1 MYILASGMWFSKL
14 IRQFFYSIDK
24 IVYNFIPAIY
34 DLLISI
40 TRTSVLTQ
48 GDIASMA
55 DRIYKLLA
63 VFMVFKVTFS
73 LIMYVV
79 NPDDFSDKNKG
90 VGKLGT
96 NIVISLALL
105 ILTPYVFRYAYQL
118 QTIVLEDNSLGTLIF
133 GSESDENFLN
143 TAGDNM
149 AYITLSPFFTPNVS
163 LIELYECTE
172 LVEKDSNGNVHFNE
186 SCSGIDS
193 VDYEDLDDDS
203 SMHSL
208 IDDTFDVTDLKNYV
222 AGVEANSMPLM
233 FRQDMATATT
243 TKSSSTSGTKEQE
256 FIMDYKWGFSTVVG
270 IIIVLLLVSF
280 CMDVALRSIKLAFLQ
295 LIAPIPI
302 ISYVDPKSG
311 KDGMFKKWVDM
322 CVKTFLSLFIRL
334 LALYFAVYIIGKV
347 ADLKMVDIIDGSY
360 VSNGF
365 IAIFIIVGAL
375 MFAKN
380 FTKILEGL
388 GIKLD
393 SGFTLNPLRKLEK
406 EALGGGVL
414 KKPNDMLAK
423 AGKGIV
429 KSPFSGMAL
438 LGKKTIG
445 GIDAARNGKGFK
457 QGWDRTHGKLYNNFY
472 KKLDEWAPDSAEQRK
487 NERLGREEVKQMNTK
502 WNKGKQK
509 ADALYA
515 YARENNIPV
524 DKPFDLL
531 NGKTE
536 EPYRQVYKNEEF
548 IRSRMNLDK
557 KDEERKILQRVS
569 DMTARG
575 ISVKDAIKAES
586 VAINNVGGDF
596 AKKLLDQQAGLVSLS
611 EAEAAAR
618 LTKSLDDTTKAV
630 SGMEKVHE
638 SIRKQNP
645 VDAAT
650 EDQLKFVK
658 YNNIDPTEPT
668 KAAAS
673 ESWASTKVTV
683 TESTSNTKQPEIIF
697 GTDSTTAEKSRVF
710 DGRKQQIEEEISESI
725 EEINGLLSKSEQ
737 IDEDVNQ
744 RLKNLKEELEKM
756 IREKENAR
764 DQQDRDE
771 IDKDIN
777 KIKEEINK
785 LLSNE

>member
-1 MYILASGMWFSKL
+1 MFVLASSIWFSRL
-14 IRQFFYSIDK
+14 IRQFFYSVDK
-24 IVYNFIPAIY
+24 IVYNFIPTIY

-40 TRTSVLTQ
+40 ARTSVLSQ
-48 GDIASMA
+48 GDIASIA

-63 VFMVFKVTFS
+63 VFMIFKVTFS

-90 VGKLGT
+90 VGKLST
-96 NIVISLALL
+96 NIIISLALL
-105 ILTPYVFRYAYQL
+105 VLTPYIFRYAYQL
-118 QTIVLEDNSLGTLIF
+118 QTIILEDNSLGTLIF
-133 GSESDENFLN
+133 GSESDENILN

-149 AYITLSPFFTPNVS
+149 AYITISPFFTPNVS
-163 LIELYECTE
+163 LIELYECSE
-172 LVEKDSNGNVHFNE
+172 LVDKDSTGSIHFNE
-186 SCSGIDS
+186 SCSGVS
-193 VDYEDLDDDS
+193 STDYDNLEDDS
-203 SMHSL
+203 SLYSL
-208 IDDTFDVTDLKNYV
+208 LDDNFKESDLKNYV

-233 FRQDMATATT
+233 FRQNMVTATT
-243 TKSSSTSGTKEQE
+243 TKSSGTNGQE
-256 FIMDYKWGFSTVVG
+256 FIMDYKWGFSTVIG
-270 IIIVLLLVSF
+270 IVIVLLLITF
-280 CMDVALRSIKLAFLQ
+280 CMDVALRSIKLSFLQ
-295 LIAPIPI
+295 LVAPIPI
-302 ISYVDPKSG
+302 ISLVDPKSG
-311 KDGMFKKWVDM
+311 KDGLFKKWYDM
-322 CVKTFLSLFIRL
+322 CFKTFLSLFIRI

-360 VSNGF
+360 ISNRL

-375 MFAKN
+375 MFVKQ
-380 FTKILEGL
+380 FPKILEGM

-393 SGFTLNPLRKLEK
+393 GGFTLNPLRKVEK
-406 EALGGGVL
+406 EALGGNLL
-414 KKPNDMLAK
+414 KKPNDMIAK
-423 AGKGIV
+423 TGKAIL
-429 KSPFSGMAL
+429 KSPLSGMSL

-457 QGWDRTHGKLYNNFY
+457 QGWDRTHGKLHNNFY

-502 WNKGKQK
+502 WNKGKEK

-515 YARENNIPV
+515 YARNNNIPI

-531 NGKTE
+531 NGKSE
-536 EPYRQVYKNEEF
+536 APYRQVYKNSEF
-548 IRSRMNLDK
+548 IKSRMNLDK

-586 VAINNVGGDF
+586 AAIKNVGGDF
-596 AKKLLDQQAGLVSLS
+596 EDKLLNQQKGLVSLT
-611 EAEAAAR
+611 EAEAAAK

-668 KAAAS
+668 KAAATD
-673 ESWASTKVTV
+673 SWKPIKTTT
-683 TESTSNTKQPEIIF
+683 TESTSSSEQHEIIF
-697 GTDSTTAEKSRVF
+697 GSDTESTNRTKLNDS
-710 DGRKQQIEEEISESI
+710 RKQEIDEEINESI

-737 IDEDVNQ
+737 IDENVNQ
-744 RLKNLKEELEKM
+744 KLKNLKEELEKM

-785 LLSNE
+785 ILSNE